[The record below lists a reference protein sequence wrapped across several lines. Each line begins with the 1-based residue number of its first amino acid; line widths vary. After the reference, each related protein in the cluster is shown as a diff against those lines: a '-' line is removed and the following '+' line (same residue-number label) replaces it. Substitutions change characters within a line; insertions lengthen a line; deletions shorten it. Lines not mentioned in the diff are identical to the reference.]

1 MFNPLDSSSV
11 QSAYGGTRFSGG
23 QKEEQDA
30 MADLGDNFLMGAMGV
45 RAAEGAARARV
56 KAAERAHQY
65 RQRQSKMSTG
75 QKVASG
81 IGTAASAIGAVGSVV
96 GIAAAI

>member
-1 MFNPLDSSSV
+1 MFNPLDSSYV
-11 QSAYGGTRFSGG
+11 QSAYDGTRFSGG

-30 MADLGDNFLMGAMGV
+30 MEDFGDSFLMGAMGV
-45 RAAEGAARARV
+45 RAVKSAGRARV

-65 RQRQSKMSTG
+65 RQQQQKMSTG

-81 IGTAASAIGAVGSVV
+81 IGTAASAIGAVGSAV

>member
-30 MADLGDNFLMGAMGV
+30 MADRFLMGAMGV